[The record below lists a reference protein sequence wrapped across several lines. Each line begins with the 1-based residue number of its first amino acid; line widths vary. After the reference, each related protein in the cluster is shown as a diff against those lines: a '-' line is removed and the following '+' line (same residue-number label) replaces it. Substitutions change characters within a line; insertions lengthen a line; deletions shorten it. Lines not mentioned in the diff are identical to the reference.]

1 MTIEVLGGDIHLI
14 DLQTRLPFRYG
25 IATMTEAP
33 HAFVRL
39 HVLVDGQHSTGVAA
53 DFLPPKWFT
62 KVPETPLR
70 TEILEMLTTI
80 EVAVELS
87 AGSRGE
93 TPFEL
98 WQDLYERQ
106 AEWGRRQEWPPLLV
120 NFGMTLVERAMIE
133 AVARARG
140 ISWFELLHGGGLGI
154 RLDDCDDRLAGLEVG
169 DLLPTGLSSE
179 VIARHTVGMADPLTD
194 DEITREERLEDGLPQ
209 SLAACL
215 AEYGLRHLKIKV
227 NGDCDSDLERLQ
239 NIASLVESA
248 DVESFGF
255 TLDGNEQFRD
265 PGQFR
270 TYWERLTDQPELR
283 EFFSH
288 LVFVEQPF
296 HRDVALDRELMGGAA
311 GLAAWAGRPRM
322 IIDESD
328 ARNDSLAL
336 ALELGYHGTSHK
348 NCKGVFRGV
357 INACLIEFLNRQNN
371 AGDRTSRYIMSGEDL
386 ANIGP
391 VALLQDLAVASS
403 LGVKSIERNGHHYFA
418 GLQAFPGPVAD
429 QVLAAHG
436 DLYHRSSN
444 GWPTLTVRR
453 GRVSLASL
461 QRAPLGVGFAI
472 DVEQF
477 TDSVR
482 WRAGIST

>member
-87 AGSRGE
+87 VGSRAE

-169 DLLPTGLSSE
+169 DLLPTGLPSE

-227 NGDCDSDLERLQ
+227 NGDCD
-239 NIASLVESA
+239 
-248 DVESFGF
+248 
-255 TLDGNEQFRD
+255 
-265 PGQFR
+265 
-270 TYWERLTDQPELR
+270 
-283 EFFSH
+283 
-288 LVFVEQPF
+288 
-296 HRDVALDRELMGGAA
+296 
-311 GLAAWAGRPRM
+311 
-322 IIDESD
+322 
-328 ARNDSLAL
+328 
-336 ALELGYHGTSHK
+336 
-348 NCKGVFRGV
+348 
-357 INACLIEFLNRQNN
+357 
-371 AGDRTSRYIMSGEDL
+371 
-386 ANIGP
+386 
-391 VALLQDLAVASS
+391 
-403 LGVKSIERNGHHYFA
+403 
-418 GLQAFPGPVAD
+418 
-429 QVLAAHG
+429 
-436 DLYHRSSN
+436 
-444 GWPTLTVRR
+444 
-453 GRVSLASL
+453 
-461 QRAPLGVGFAI
+461 
-472 DVEQF
+472 
-477 TDSVR
+477 
-482 WRAGIST
+482 